1 MDVQLSS
8 SSSLGSLTND
18 DDDDDGSEDVAKKIT
33 CFQSL
38 SRLFGPALYVKSWIH
53 KDFIQ
58 VQKEKGEFVFVCPR
72 PP

>member
-18 DDDDDGSEDVAKKIT
+18 DDDDGSEDVAKKIAF
-33 CFQSL
+33 FQSL

>member
-8 SSSLGSLTND
+8 SSSLGSLTNDDD

-38 SRLFGPALYVKSWIH
+38 SRLFGPALYVKS
-53 KDFIQ
+53 
-58 VQKEKGEFVFVCPR
+58 
-72 PP
+72 